1 VRGAARKYLF
11 STLKKGAEFT
21 IKSAGAAAEERKG
34 AMMSASWSIILER
47 TAAHKS
53 VAPE

>member
-21 IKSAGAAAEERKG
+21 GIIAGASAEGRKG
-34 AMMSASWSIILER
+34 AMMSASWSMIVER

-53 VAPE
+53 VAHE